1 MSKKKQNLSNKKSK
15 PTIKNAPNQPNP
27 KNKQNNWVYPKKNV
41 NQIKQNKTNQY
52 KNPLKPSSSISQKR
66 KKSPSMKD
74 QLWKIPKTNKKIN
87 DLSPTL
93 TVNHTF
99 IKPIK

>member
-41 NQIKQNKTNQY
+41 NQIK
-52 KNPLKPSSSISQKR
+52 
-66 KKSPSMKD
+66 
-74 QLWKIPKTNKKIN
+74 
-87 DLSPTL
+87 
-93 TVNHTF
+93 
-99 IKPIK
+99 